1 MDSIED
7 IDVIED
13 IVNNDMVRYKKK
25 GWGLLVAIAITVAFF
40 SVGPIL
46 GILYKKWQANNNGLL
61 LWDGLITM
69 EMKVIKQLGLDYT

>member
-40 SVGPIL
+40 SVVQ
-46 GILYKKWQANNNGLL
+46 Y
-61 LWDGLITM
+61 
-69 EMKVIKQLGLDYT
+69 